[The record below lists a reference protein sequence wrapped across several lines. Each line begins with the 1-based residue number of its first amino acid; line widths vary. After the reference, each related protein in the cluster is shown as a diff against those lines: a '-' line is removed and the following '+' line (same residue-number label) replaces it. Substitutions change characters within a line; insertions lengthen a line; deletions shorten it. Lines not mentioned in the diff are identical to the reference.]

1 MYLPARLAVVLSLA
15 VPVLATAQATADA
28 PSFIT
33 AAALAAELASPH
45 LVLLHVGDK
54 EGYALGHIAGARLL
68 ELSMITAASPAPPL
82 QNELPAPAEL
92 EAKLE
97 ALGIGD
103 GSRVVV
109 YFAKAELPQMARVVF
124 TLDYAGLGGR
134 TSILDGGLPAWVRA
148 GQAVTDVVPATATPG
163 TLTIDPK
170 TSALVDMAWLR
181 ANTENAAVHVL
192 DARPVESYTGADD
205 RGGAIKRPGHV
216 PGAVNV
222 PYSTF
227 FRDDLTLKPVD
238 ELRQMLVNAGAK
250 PGEPLISYCTSGV
263 QASVPYVVAR
273 LLGYDVKV
281 FDGSYQQWSASDAP
295 VVTGGTP
302 R

>member
-1 MYLPARLAVVLSLA
+1 MYATARLAAALSIA
-15 VPVLATAQATADA
+15 MPVLAVAQAPADA
-28 PSFIT
+28 PSVIT
-33 AAALAAELASPH
+33 ATTLAADLTNPR
-45 LVLLHVGDK
+45 LVLLHVGDQ
-54 EGYALGHIAGARLL
+54 EGYAKAHIAGARLL
-68 ELSMITAASPAPPL
+68 ELSMITASSPTPPL
-82 QNELPAPAEL
+82 QNELPEPAEL
-92 EAKLE
+92 EARLE

-103 GSRVVV
+103 ASRVVV
-109 YFAKAELPQMARVVF
+109 YFAKAELPQMARVAF

-134 TSILDGGLPAWVRA
+134 TFVLDGGLPAWVRA
-148 GQAVTDVVPATATPG
+148 GQAVTDVVPAPPTPG
-163 TLTIDPK
+163 TLTITPK
-170 TSALVDMAWLR
+170 PSALVDLAWLR
-181 ANTENAAVHVL
+181 ANTENPAVHVV

-238 ELRQMLVNAGAK
+238 ELKGMLTTAGAR

-263 QASVPYVVAR
+263 QASVPYLVAR
-273 LLGYDVKV
+273 LLGYEVKI

-295 VVTGGTP
+295 VVKGSAP